1 MKIFAISDLHLG
13 LIADKPMDIFGPHWE
28 GHPER
33 IRQEWTNAVSGDDIV
48 LVAGDISWAMKPLEA
63 KEDLAFLDGLPGKKI
78 IIKGNHD
85 YWWQGLKKVRDIAPA
100 SITPLQ
106 NTSYEIEG
114 IGIAGTRL
122 WIDPGL
128 NLEKATDDDRKLFER
143 ELSRL
148 KNSIESISGNP
159 EKIIVMTHFPP
170 ISPDGIAGRAVEA
183 VKGFDIHTW
192 VFGHMHI
199 DGNHYSGFNTTLGN
213 TRFVFTSAD
222 YIGFRPVR
230 IL

>member
-13 LIADKPMDIFGPHWE
+13 FDSDKPMDIFGSHWE
-28 GHPER
+28 AHHER
-33 IRQEWTNAVSGDDIV
+33 ISKEWTNTVSGDDIV
-48 LVAGDISWAMKPLEA
+48 LVAGDISWAMKPMGA
-63 KEDLAFLDGLPGKKI
+63 KADLAFLDGLPGKKI

-85 YWWQGLKKVRDIAPA
+85 YWWQGLKKVRDIVPA
-100 SITPLQ
+100 SIVPLQ
-106 NTSYEIEG
+106 NTSFETQG

-122 WIDPGL
+122 WIDPEL
-128 NLEKATDDDRKLFER
+128 NLEKATDDDGKLYER
-143 ELSRL
+143 ELGRL
-148 KNSIESISGNP
+148 KNSIESLSGNT

-170 ISPDGIAGRAVEA
+170 ISPDRRTGRAVETL
-183 VKGFDIHTW
+183 KGFDVHTW

-199 DGNHYSGFNTTLGN
+199 DGNDYSGFNTTIGN

-222 YIGFRPVR
+222 CIGFRPVR

>member
-13 LIADKPMDIFGPHWE
+13 FDTDKPMDIFGSHWE
-28 GHPER
+28 AHHER
-33 IRQEWTNAVSGDDIV
+33 IRQEWTDTVSGDDIV
-48 LVAGDISWAMKPLEA
+48 LVAGDISWAMKPADAKTDLE
-63 KEDLAFLDGLPGKKI
+63 FLGGLPGKKI

-85 YWWQGLKKVRDIAPA
+85 YWWQGLKKVRDVMPA
-100 SITPLQ
+100 SIIPLQ

-122 WIDPGL
+122 WIDPEL
-128 NLEKATDDDRKLFER
+128 NLEKATDDDRKLFDR
-143 ELSRL
+143 ELNRL

-170 ISPDGIAGRAVEA
+170 ISPDEITGRAVEV

-199 DGNHYSGFNTTLGN
+199 DGNDYSGFNTTIGN

-222 YIGFRPVR
+222 YIGFRPVI

>member
-13 LIADKPMDIFGPHWE
+13 FDAEKPMDIFGSHWE
-28 GHPER
+28 THPER
-33 IRQEWTNAVSGDDIV
+33 IRQEWNDTVSGDDLV
-48 LVAGDISWAMKPLEA
+48 LVAGDISWAMKPADA
-63 KEDLAFLDGLPGKKI
+63 KADLDFLGSLPGRKI

-85 YWWQGLKKVRDIAPA
+85 YWWQGLKKVREIAPS
-100 SITPLQ
+100 SISPLQ
-106 NTSYEIEG
+106 NTSYETQG

-128 NLEKATDDDRKLFER
+128 NLENSTEDDLRLFER
-143 ELSRL
+143 ELNRL
-148 KNSIESISGNP
+148 VNSLRTISGNQD
-159 EKIIVMTHFPP
+159 KIIVMTHFPP
-170 ISPDGIAGRAVEA
+170 ISPDGIPGRAVEW

-199 DGNHYSGFNTTLGN
+199 DGNDYSGFNTTIGN

-222 YIGFRPVR
+222 CIGFRPVR
-230 IL
+230 II